1 MRYQKASIIILAAML
16 PLWGL
21 AFYTRHTTPEPVQ
34 PQENRTAKKI
44 HKGTD
49 IAIRLNPKVTLSST
63 NLNQGYLFNR
73 ERFLKSA
80 DTDTNAN
87 NQKNIN
93 METLRY
99 NGSIIMGTTRQALI
113 SYSSG
118 KTSKTAKRVARNTRP
133 NKKKR
138 PTPEYVSMVI
148 ALGETIGGY
157 TVSEVEPLQLTF
169 TRGSH
174 TVTKDLF
181 SKEKQRK
188 TPVKQKIKKTTPQR
202 KRQPARRISNAPKYK
217 ETFTRPALVK

>member
-1 MRYQKASIIILAAML
+1 MRYQKIYIILLTAFL

-21 AFYTRHTTPEPVQ
+21 AVYTRHTEPEPV
-34 PQENRTAKKI
+34 PHKKSPAKTI
-44 HKGTD
+44 HKD
-49 IAIRLNPKVTLSST
+49 ANIAIRLNPKVMSSAPNLS
-63 NLNQGYLFNR
+63 QGYLFNH

-80 DTDTNAN
+80 DTDVNAQ

-99 NGSIIMGTTRQALI
+99 NGSIIMGTTRKALI

-118 KTSKTAKRVARNTRP
+118 KTSKTVKRVARNNTRP
-133 NKKKR
+133 STKKKAS
-138 PTPEYVSMVI
+138 TPEYVSMVI
-148 ALGETIGGY
+148 ALGETVGGY

-188 TPVKQKIKKTTPQR
+188 MPVKQKIRKTNPQK
-202 KRQPARRISNAPKYK
+202 KRQPARRISKAPKPK
-217 ETFTRPALVK
+217 ETFTRPAR